1 MRRFRLFLSLAVL
14 AILLLT
20 GCTQETMLV
29 LREQASGWMIAQ
41 WPFSEGE
48 IFSLEFVHSV
58 NQSPVIDELTRSG
71 DRLLPVRTIYSG
83 LGAGVQTELGPSET
97 LTYDR
102 DGRMVIS
109 GFQTKIESL
118 NLIVGTVS
126 DHTLTLKG
134 RTLSLRELCGRN
146 AAVSFTIEP

>member
-1 MRRFRLFLSLAVL
+1 M
-14 AILLLT
+14 
-20 GCTQETMLV
+20 
-29 LREQASGWMIAQ
+29 
-41 WPFSEGE
+41 
-48 IFSLEFVHSV
+48 
-58 NQSPVIDELTRSG
+58 
-71 DRLLPVRTIYSG
+71 
-83 LGAGVQTELGPSET
+83 GPSET